1 MRAAIRAKD
10 RSMRTPALVS
20 SCIFWLL
27 VASAAA
33 AQTAVLSH
41 VEGSVAVSAQ
51 GDEEWLEVRGRHSL
65 RQRDRL
71 WTDPKSRVEI
81 QAGAHLLRLDA
92 QSHLSIDKLAQGV
105 TQVSLRR
112 GSVQARVGPVA
123 AAENV
128 EIDTPNVAVRAVSA
142 GSLRVDVDAQ
152 RSVTQVSVVQGSA
165 RVFGQSGQA
174 RELHAGQTA
183 TFAGRALAQAA
194 AVRTLAT
201 TDGFDR
207 WLQQRERVAAVPKA
221 PSTAAMG
228 APRALPGLTVEQE
241 QQRAE
246 RARQARLEAQRKRA
260 RQEAWVRQQKELSE
274 RWQREHEEWLRFQ
287 EGGPPPGSQRGIPAR
302 RVG

>member
-1 MRAAIRAKD
+1 MRNIAG
-10 RSMRTPALVS
+10 MRILVLP
-20 SCIFWLL
+20 CMLWLL
-27 VASAAA
+27 AASAAW

-51 GDEEWLEVRGRHSL
+51 GDEEWLEVRGRHAL

-71 WTDPKSRVEI
+71 WTDPKSRVEV

-92 QSHLSIDKLAQGV
+92 QSHLSVDKLSAAA

-112 GSVQARVGPVA
+112 GSMQARVGPVA
-123 AAENV
+123 PTENF
-128 EIDTPNVAVRAVSA
+128 EIDTPNVAVRATSA

-152 RSVTQVSVVQGSA
+152 RGVTQVSVAQGSA

-174 RELHAGQTA
+174 RELQAGQVA

-194 AVRTLAT
+194 PVRAAAA
-201 TDGFDR
+201 DGFER
-207 WLQQRERVAAVPKA
+207 WLQQRERVAAGPKA
-221 PSTAAMG
+221 PPTAAMG
-228 APRALPGLTVEQE
+228 AARASPTLPAAQDDEH
-241 QQRAE
+241 AE

-260 RQEAWVRQQKELSE
+260 REQAWVRQQKEQSE

-287 EGGPPPGSQRGIPAR
+287 EGGPPPASQRGIPAR